1 MNLQCV
7 KKFDMGGKIGYT
19 HSCNCRLK
27 DKDGMFF
34 VYSSGGG
41 ADPGE
46 ELIRFKGFE
55 DVILKMF
62 DIDGNLLWE
71 KTLPDGVLPGVWF
84 VPALAFDMDKDGV
97 DEIYVLNNYGAPFSF
112 MHRKLERLDAM
123 TGEITG
129 SWQWPWNTFN
139 ERMSLAYRYYIV
151 AGYAHGEPVLVTCQG
166 TYANMYL
173 QGWNNNMEPRWE
185 IAIMNE
191 DGGPK
196 ASHVTPV
203 IDINDDGVDELFW
216 GERILSL
223 DDGHQLV
230 CLAPDYVGHSDL
242 IAPYL
247 HPEKDDDW
255 FIFTCREGDE
265 RPDQKRVYVFKPD
278 GSVVWSAVDVGHMH
292 TAWLA
297 NIKGEKEGT
306 YRKISMSMQETFVPD
321 DEGFNHEVT
330 GVFFHDAYTGEE
342 VDFKLPY
349 PGYKVLPFDLNGD
362 GYHEFFVTDENG
374 RGDILDCEGNKIAH
388 IDECGAY
395 RFGKMLDLPGEQI
408 MVANGTCFEIW
419 ADLDAEDG
427 EVMKRRYKRPYLRF
441 MNKLMAT
448 GYNSEGTQVA
458 CTI

>member
-1 MNLQCV
+1 M
-7 KKFDMGGKIGYT
+7 
-19 HSCNCRLK
+19 
-27 DKDGMFF
+27 
-34 VYSSGGG
+34 
-41 ADPGE
+41 
-46 ELIRFKGFE
+46 
-55 DVILKMF
+55 
-62 DIDGNLLWE
+62 
-71 KTLPDGVLPGVWF
+71 
-84 VPALAFDMDKDGV
+84 
-97 DEIYVLNNYGAPFSF
+97 
-112 MHRKLERLDAM
+112 
-123 TGEITG
+123 
-129 SWQWPWNTFN
+129 
-139 ERMSLAYRYYIV
+139 V
-151 AGYAHGEPVLVTCQG
+151 AGYEKGEPVLVTCQG
-166 TYANMYL
+166 TYGNMYL
-173 QGWNNNMEPRWE
+173 QGWNNNMEPRWD
-185 IAIMNE
+185 IVIK
-191 DGGPK
+191 DSDPGPR

-203 IDINDDGVDELFW
+203 IDINNDGVDELFW
-216 GERILSL
+216 GERIISL
-223 DDGHQLV
+223 DDGHEIV
-230 CLAPDYVGHSDL
+230 CLAPNYVGHSDL

-247 HPEKDDDW
+247 HPENDDDW

-321 DEGFNHEVT
+321 DCGFNHEVT

-342 VDFKLPY
+342 VTFKLPY
-349 PGYKVLPFDLNGD
+349 AGYKVLPFDLNGD
-362 GYHEFFVTDENG
+362 GYHEFFVTDASG

-419 ADLDAEDG
+419 ADLDAVDG
-427 EVMKRRYKRPYLRF
+427 EVMKRRYKRPYLKF